1 MPQAQ
6 MLRGGPVA
14 EQLRADIAA
23 RAARL
28 AADGS
33 TPRLAVLVAS
43 ADPSSSSYA
52 QAKAR
57 TAEKLG
63 VTLMAVEVDP
73 AQGQA
78 AFEHRVADL
87 SDEPTIHGIVL
98 DLPVDPRLDAE
109 PAIAC
114 IDRRKDVD
122 GLTAVNLGLLAM
134 GREDEAL
141 CPATPLACIRLA
153 EEAVPL
159 AGRRVT
165 VVGRGRTVGRGLIP
179 MLVNRHATV
188 TVCHSRTADLAAA
201 TRSAEILFVAAGR
214 PGLIRAEHTSP
225 GQVVVD
231 AGITV
236 LDGKLAGDVDA
247 ASVSEAVSLLT
258 PVPGGVGP
266 LTSTLIFANLLR
278 AMALQGF
285 GDGAE

>member
-1 MPQAQ
+1 MPQAHL
-6 MLRGGPVA
+6 LRGGPIA
-14 EQLRADIAA
+14 EQLRAEIEA

-28 AADGS
+28 AEEGF

-57 TAEKLG
+57 TAAKLG
-63 VTLMAVEVDP
+63 VDLTIVEVDP
-73 AQGQA
+73 DQGQA

-87 SDEPTIHGIVL
+87 SDDPTVHGIVL

-134 GREDEAL
+134 GREDDAL

-153 EEAVPL
+153 EAAGPL
-159 AGRRVT
+159 AGRRAT

-225 GQVVVD
+225 GQIVVD

-236 LDGKLAGDVDA
+236 VDGKLVGDVDA
-247 ASVSEAVSLLT
+247 ASVSVSMVT

-285 GDGAE
+285 GDGGE